1 MAQQNGH
8 HETGLARVT
17 HSQSGAIEP
26 ENMADLRAFA
36 AAAAASGFYGAKSP
50 EQALMLAMTG
60 KDLGL
65 SYTQALRAFHVVQ
78 GKPVLSADGMVA
90 AVLASGKAEY
100 FRTVEKTTERVTVE
114 TKRRGDPA
122 PTSYTYTMS
131 DAKAAGL
138 TGKDNWKSHPAAML
152 AARAKSALARDV
164 YPDVLLGMYD
174 PDEIDGAAPVQSGV
188 VLTPTQPAAHTPEEP
203 VDVRPLFYA
212 IESATTA
219 DALAEVSTRI
229 KAATPSLPD
238 SVTRA
243 LRAAYGTR
251 KRELAP
257 KPEATPEADTREPG
271 SDGLVWASD
280 SARRAWRLRKSV
292 CTHSAKTS
300 RCRLTRAAP
309 RRSPARQ
316 RTRRSKRSS
325 VTAASPMICRRRSCR
340 GWRRLGCCTIRT
352 S

>member
-8 HETGLARVT
+8 HETGLARVGNDHT
-17 HSQSGAIEP
+17 GAIEP
-26 ENMADLRAFA
+26 TNMAELRAFSA
-36 AAAAASGFYGAKSP
+36 AAAATGFFGANSP
-50 EQALMLAMTG
+50 ERALILAMTG

-90 AVLASGKAEY
+90 AVLASGKARY
-100 FRTVEKTTERVTVE
+100 FRTTEKTPERCTVE
-114 TKRRGDPA
+114 TLRVGDEK

-152 AARAKSALARDV
+152 AARAKAALARDV

-174 PDEIDGAAPVQSGV
+174 PDEIEGGPVRSDV
-188 VLTPTQPAAHTPEEP
+188 VAVPVAPAAEPER
-203 VDVRPLFYA
+203 VDARPLFDA

-257 KPEATPEADTREPG
+257 KETAEREPG
-271 SDGLVWASD
+271 SDG
-280 SARRAWRLRKSV
+280 
-292 CTHSAKTS
+292 
-300 RCRLTRAAP
+300 
-309 RRSPARQ
+309 
-316 RTRRSKRSS
+316 
-325 VTAASPMICRRRSCR
+325 
-340 GWRRLGCCTIRT
+340 
-352 S
+352 

>member
-8 HETGLARVT
+8 HETGLARVGNDHT
-17 HSQSGAIEP
+17 GAIEP
-26 ENMADLRAFA
+26 TNMAELRAFSA
-36 AAAAASGFYGAKSP
+36 AAAATGFFGAKSP
-50 EQALMLAMTG
+50 EQALILAMTG

-90 AVLASGKAEY
+90 AVLASGKARY
-100 FRTVEKTTERVTVE
+100 FRTTEKTPERCTVE
-114 TKRRGDPA
+114 TLRVGDEK
-122 PTSYTYTMS
+122 PTSYTYTMA
-131 DAKAAGL
+131 DAKLAGL

-152 AARAKSALARDV
+152 AARAKAALARDV

-174 PDEIDGAAPVQSGV
+174 PDEIEGAAPVQSGV
-188 VLTPTQPAAHTPEEP
+188 VLTPTQPAAPAAEPER
-203 VDVRPLFYA
+203 VDARPLFDA

-257 KPEATPEADTREPG
+257 KETAEREPG
-271 SDGLVWASD
+271 SDG
-280 SARRAWRLRKSV
+280 
-292 CTHSAKTS
+292 
-300 RCRLTRAAP
+300 
-309 RRSPARQ
+309 
-316 RTRRSKRSS
+316 
-325 VTAASPMICRRRSCR
+325 
-340 GWRRLGCCTIRT
+340 
-352 S
+352 

>member
-8 HETGLARVT
+8 HETGLARVGNDHT
-17 HSQSGAIEP
+17 GAIEP
-26 ENMADLRAFA
+26 TNMAELRAFSA
-36 AAAAASGFYGAKSP
+36 AAAATGFFGAKSP
-50 EQALMLAMTG
+50 EQALILAMTG

-90 AVLASGKAEY
+90 AVLASGKARY
-100 FRTVEKTTERVTVE
+100 FRTTEKTAERCTVE
-114 TKRRGDPA
+114 TMRVGDEK
-122 PTSYTYTMS
+122 PTSYTYTMA
-131 DAKAAGL
+131 DAKLAGL

-152 AARAKSALARDV
+152 AARAKAALARDV

-174 PDEIDGAAPVQSGV
+174 PDEIEGPVQSGV
-188 VLTPTQPAAHTPEEP
+188 VLTPTQPAAPAAEP
-203 VDVRPLFYA
+203 VRVDAKPLFDA

-257 KPEATPEADTREPG
+257 KETAEREPG
-271 SDGLVWASD
+271 SDGLAWVSG
-280 SARRAWRLRKSV
+280 SHRRAWRLRKSV
-292 CTHSAKTS
+292 CTRSAKTS

-309 RRSPARQ
+309 RR
-316 RTRRSKRSS
+316 
-325 VTAASPMICRRRSCR
+325 
-340 GWRRLGCCTIRT
+340 
-352 S
+352 